1 MAKLTNFTDMSKLA
15 TSLAFNKPVTLPKFS
30 SLTAE
35 EIIEVDD
42 YVQTFPQ
49 PLQTLVDIHTY
60 CRPHNSQTVD
70 DFVEKFLLQQ
80 YPDAYLLRSGDM
92 LATSAVV
99 ICTDQ
104 NSRTMFSAHVDTVHS
119 YSGRQVVE
127 YDTDMN
133 ILFKPSTKREQ
144 FGDCLGAD
152 DGAGI
157 WLLLQMIDA
166 GVPGTY
172 MFHYGEE
179 RGGIGSSD
187 IATHHQE
194 FLAKFDRA
202 IAFDRK
208 GTTDVITHQGMGR
221 CCSDK
226 FARELAAALNATGS
240 KLSMA
245 PDNGG
250 IFTDTA
256 NYTEIIPECTNISCG
271 YESAHT
277 SAEFLDV
284 EYLFKLR
291 DALVQIDW
299 EALPTCRDPKEADA
313 IEWGYESYSFTRTTS
328 KKAAASAVN
337 PWDAT
342 YLVDDL
348 RGMRYGQ
355 MVEWVK
361 KADDDTIA
369 EVLYEMIDQ
378 MCALEEENADL
389 NEALSGSYNN
399 DVPPH
404 AYRDYMDDEDD
415 FDSRLD
421 VGLR

>member
-1 MAKLTNFTDMSKLA
+1 MAKSFTDMSKLA
-15 TSLAFNKPVTLPKFS
+15 TSLAFNKPVLPKFS
-30 SLTAE
+30 SLTADEIE
-35 EIIEVDD
+35 EVNA

-60 CRPHNSQTVD
+60 SRPHGSKTVD

-80 YPDAYLLRSGDM
+80 YPDAYILDSQGEP
-92 LATSAVV
+92 SAVV
-99 ICTDQ
+99 ICTDPT
-104 NSRTMFSAHVDTVHS
+104 SRTMFSAHVDTVHS
-119 YSGRQVVE
+119 YEGRQFVE
-127 YDTDMN
+127 YDNDMG
-133 ILFKPSTKREQ
+133 ILHKPSAKREQ

-166 GVPGTY
+166 GIPGWY
-172 MFHYGEE
+172 LFHYGEE
-179 RGGIGSSD
+179 RGGVGSSD
-187 IATHHQE
+187 IEIYHKE
-194 FLAKFDRA
+194 FLAQFDRA

-226 FARELAAALNATGS
+226 FARDLADALNATGS

-245 PDNGG
+245 ADNGG

-256 NYTEIIPECTNISCG
+256 NYTGIVPECTNISCG

-277 SAEFLDV
+277 SSEFLDV

-291 DALVQIDW
+291 DALLQIDW
-299 EALPTCRDPKEADA
+299 EALPTCRDVNEVDT
-313 IEWGYESYSFTRTTS
+313 IEWGYERYSFSSTKRSVKQT
-328 KKAAASAVN
+328 N
-337 PWDAT
+337 PWDAGET
-342 YLVDDL
+342 VFEL

-355 MVEWVK
+355 MLDWVK
-361 KADDDTIA
+361 GNKSDPDTIA
-369 EVLYEMIDQ
+369 EVLYEMLDQ
-378 MCALEEENADL
+378 VMALEEENADL
-389 NEALSGSYNN
+389 LSEMSGNYNN

-404 AYRDYMDDEDD
+404 AYNDYMDDDD
-415 FDSRLD
+415 EFDARLD

>member
-80 YPDAYLLRSGDM
+80 YPDAYLLRSGDI

-187 IATHHQE
+187 IAEYHPE

-226 FARELAAALNATGS
+226 FARDLSDALNAAGS

-328 KKAAASAVN
+328 KKATTSAVN

>member
-1 MAKLTNFTDMSKLA
+1 MTFTETNTDVPTYSPEIKQLLKMLTYKRPAGSDSEEEFIDTFIRSLKDDVDELIEDGFGNIFIRVGTNNQETLFTC
-15 TSLAFNKPVTLPKFS
+15 
-30 SLTAE
+30 
-35 EIIEVDD
+35 
-42 YVQTFPQ
+42 
-49 PLQTLVDIHTY
+49 HTDSV
-60 CRPHNSQTVD
+60 H
-70 DFVEKFLLQQ
+70 
-80 YPDAYLLRSGDM
+80 
-92 LATSAVV
+92 
-99 ICTDQ
+99 
-104 NSRTMFSAHVDTVHS
+104 RT
-119 YSGRQVVE
+119 SGRQLVA
-127 YDTDMN
+127 YDPFTQLVYKSSQQPDN
-133 ILFKPSTKREQ
+133 E
-144 FGDCLGAD
+144 CLGAD
-152 DGAGI
+152 DA
-157 WLLLQMIDA
+157 A
-166 GVPGTY
+166 GVALLVDMINAGVNGRY
-172 MFHYGEE
+172 AFFRCEE
-179 RGGIGSSD
+179 RGGQGSSY
-187 IATHHQE
+187 AVEVNSE
-194 FLAKFDRA
+194 FLSGFKRA
-202 IAFDRK
+202 IAFDRRG
-208 GTTDVITHQGMGR
+208 GTSVITHQAYGR
-221 CCSDK
+221 CCSDE
-226 FARELAAALNATGS
+226 FAKALSSQLNQLTMREDF
-240 KLSMA
+240 A
-245 PDNGG
+245 PDNTG

-256 NYTEIIPECTNISCG
+256 NFTELIPECTNVSVF
-271 YESAHT
+271 YDSEHTVNES
-277 SAEFLDV
+277 LDL
-284 EYLFKLR
+284 EGWLR
-291 DALVQIDW
+291 LRAACLQLDW

-328 KKAAASAVN
+328 KKATTSAVN